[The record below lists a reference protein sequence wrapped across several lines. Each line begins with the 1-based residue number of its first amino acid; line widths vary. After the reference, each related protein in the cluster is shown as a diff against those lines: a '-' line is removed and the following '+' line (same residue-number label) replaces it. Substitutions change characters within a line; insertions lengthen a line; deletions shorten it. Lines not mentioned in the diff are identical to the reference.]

1 MKAKT
6 IVTVAIL
13 AFVAVSVGYL
23 VVKEVSA
30 ARTPE
35 AKVGPSVVAAV
46 ATTERE
52 SGPGEAERSA
62 APATASSGDKTS
74 NGGDTPSAADRK
86 VVVTYYYTSKR

>member
-6 IVTVAIL
+6 VVTAAVL

-30 ARTPE
+30 DRAPG
-35 AKVGPSVVAAV
+35 AKVGPSGGAAV
-46 ATTERE
+46 ATAERE
-52 SGPGEAERSA
+52 SGPGEAERSGPPGA
-62 APATASSGDKTS
+62 AVSGAGAP
-74 NGGDTPSAADRK
+74 NEGVTPSAAVRK